1 MKLHFLTSNLANYI
15 DILNQPIADY
25 IISEAEF
32 SKSNYEREEI
42 QPLNKDDICF
52 IDECEIEGDD
62 DVCFYRSVDNATFF
76 ISDDEET
83 AVPVLEQNVGK
94 RRIESDS
101 ESDSKFAIP
110 NSDEGDHKIEKNK
123 IVIPDAMR
131 QFYGTDNYE

>member
-62 DVCFYRSVDNATFF
+62 DVYNTTFF